1 VTEPT
6 KPTVTHVLMVID
18 MSGSMGGLA
27 EDVRGGFNTF
37 LDTISQDGYDY
48 RLTVTL
54 FQAQH
59 GDVLENERA
68 LLVIQTDG
76 HENASH
82 DFTKAQIRQL
92 IEAREATDRWAFL
105 YMGAGPSAWDEG
117 AGMGMGKYSM
127 ASTQDAGGTRS
138 RYSGLATAAG
148 QYARGASAGE
158 TFAVAVSEPGVADK
172 DAAKAARKGPYAGK
186 HGDQSQSPGEPE
198 QP

>member
-1 VTEPT
+1 
-6 KPTVTHVLMVID
+6 
-18 MSGSMGGLA
+18 
-27 EDVRGGFNTF
+27 
-37 LDTISQDGYDY
+37 
-48 RLTVTL
+48 
-54 FQAQH
+54 
-59 GDVLENERA
+59 
-68 LLVIQTDG
+68 
-76 HENASH
+76 
-82 DFTKAQIRQL
+82 
-92 IEAREATDRWAFL
+92 
-105 YMGAGPSAWDEG
+105 
-117 AGMGMGKYSM
+117 MGMGKYSM